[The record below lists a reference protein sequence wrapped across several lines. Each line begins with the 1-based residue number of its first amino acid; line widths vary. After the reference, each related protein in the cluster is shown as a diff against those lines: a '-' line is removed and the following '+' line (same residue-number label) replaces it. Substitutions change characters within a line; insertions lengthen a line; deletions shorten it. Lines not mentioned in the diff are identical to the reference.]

1 MKKLTVE
8 GKDTVMV
15 HSFGSVQPCLHVQ
28 KDVQVRDASASVSLE
43 EIQQRVFV
51 KYVFWFSCL
60 WFQDRTFSL
69 ILLVFPYTFL
79 TRALN
84 CLFVSPYMK
93 ILRHVLVHSEPVK
106 GLKEGVFQM

>member
-1 MKKLTVE
+1 MLITFVSETLENFLTWFRIFISWLFCNHKKLAVE

-69 ILLVFPYTFL
+69 ILLVFP
-79 TRALN
+79 
-84 CLFVSPYMK
+84 
-93 ILRHVLVHSEPVK
+93 
-106 GLKEGVFQM
+106 